1 MFNVTDLIILA
12 SRYIQIDQVFCYSED
27 SKFYLIKVPNRML
40 VGYALDLNE
49 YFRDLLHICILNGY
63 GLQKYKAS
71 VK

>member
-1 MFNVTDLIILA
+1 
-12 SRYIQIDQVFCYSED
+12 
-27 SKFYLIKVPNRML
+27 ML

-71 VK
+71 KNMYLVFALPMDFLACGTETIHLYDLLENKYSQ

>member
-1 MFNVTDLIILA
+1 MLPTSLYWLPGIYILIH
-12 SRYIQIDQVFCYSED
+12 QVFCLKD
-27 SKFYLIKVPNRML
+27 SKSYLIKVPNRML